1 MTEKI
6 GKYRILERVGRGG
19 MGTVFK
25 AHDPVLNRLV
35 ALKVISA
42 DVEVTEELKAR
53 FYREARACAKLNHP
67 NIIVV
72 YDLGEDG
79 QQLYIVME
87 FLEGEELKRIIAEA
101 RSVPLEDKLAWMTQI
116 CEGLHFAHQ
125 HGVVHR
131 DVKPG
136 NIFIQRN
143 GQVKILDFGI
153 ARIAAAESGLTRT
166 GLIMGTLRYMSPEQ
180 ARGRVDHRS
189 DMFSVASVFYEL
201 LAYRPA
207 FDRENPVE
215 ILEQLRTE
223 APPPLGEVDPSLP
236 RELASIIAR
245 AHRKDPAERFADLGQ
260 MRDELEAVRRR
271 LGDEAETLLV
281 DVRAQLDEVRALQ
294 AALAGRLDAPSD
306 DATLPVV
313 DSGAPVS
320 TLRALR
326 TDLTA
331 QITHLRT
338 RLEAAEAVD
347 PILARGQ
354 ALLQGGEVEAAV
366 TEFERVLH
374 EVPGHPR
381 ALAGLRQA
389 RGIQGAPAP
398 EAARL
403 PAPDTAPPAATPAE
417 AALAVAE
424 PAPAVTAVAEPPPA
438 PAPPTPP
445 AAAPPI
451 IPSPPVV
458 RARRFG
464 RTHAA
469 VAAGLLVILAGGG
482 TWWLRARSG
491 ASTTSSSSAA
501 RPDPAPP
508 TSPAPVPTPAPP
520 APAVPTPEPRKAEA
534 ERAREAMVSAR
545 DAARQAEAETLV
557 PSLWDLAVKKAQEAE
572 AAQDQKDFAGAE
584 TRYREADEA
593 YERAASGAREA
604 AEVRRAQGEVAEARR
619 AAQGAEAAR
628 LVPPLWA
635 RATSAERQA
644 EDAVRRQDLGRAQ
657 TLLQDAATAF
667 REAEREAARKTAA
680 VSAAERERIA
690 TVQRELAATEVLVQA
705 VAARRREAEQAGAS
719 RHAAA
724 TLAQAQEKEKE
735 GRAALLLQ
743 NFALARQRLQEAQQT
758 YQRAAAEARQAV
770 KR

>member
-1 MTEKI
+1 MTETI
-6 GKYRILERVGRGG
+6 GKYRTLERVGRGG

-35 ALKVISA
+35 ALKVISP
-42 DVEVTEELKAR
+42 DIEVTEELKAR

-101 RSVPLEDKLAWMTQI
+101 RAVPLEDKLAWMIQI

-153 ARIAAAESGLTRT
+153 ARIAAADSGLTRT

-223 APPPLGEVDPSLP
+223 APPPLGEIDPSLP
-236 RELASIIAR
+236 AELVAIIAR

-260 MRDELEAVRRR
+260 MRDELELARRR
-271 LGDEAETLLV
+271 LVDEAEVLLL
-281 DVRAQLDEVRALQ
+281 DVRARLDEVRALQ
-294 AALAGRLDAPSD
+294 AALAGHLDAPPD

-313 DSGAPVS
+313 DSGAAVS

-338 RLEAAEAVD
+338 RLEAAEAVA
-347 PILARGQ
+347 PILAQGQ
-354 ALLQGGEVEAAV
+354 ALLQRGELEAAV
-366 TEFERVLH
+366 TELERVLH
-374 EVPGHPR
+374 AVPGHPR

-398 EAARL
+398 EAARP
-403 PAPDTAPPAATPAE
+403 PADTPVAATPAE
-417 AALAVAE
+417 TALAVDE
-424 PAPAVTAVAEPPPA
+424 PAPAVTAVADPSPAPTPPP
-438 PAPPTPP
+438 PPTP
-445 AAAPPI
+445 I
-451 IPSPPVV
+451 LPSPPVV
-458 RARRFG
+458 RTRRFG
-464 RTHAA
+464 RAHAA
-469 VAAGLLVILAGGG
+469 VAAGLLVVLAGGG

-491 ASTTSSSSAA
+491 ASAASSSVA
-501 RPDPAPP
+501 RPGPAPP
-508 TSPAPVPTPAPP
+508 TSPAPAPTPAPP
-520 APAVPTPEPRKAEA
+520 APVVPALEPRKAEA

-545 DAARQAEAETLV
+545 DAAREAEAETLV
-557 PSLWDLAVKKAQEAE
+557 PPLWSLAIAKAQEAE
-572 AAQDQKDFAGAE
+572 AAQEQKDFAGAE
-584 TRYREADEA
+584 TRYREAGEA
-593 YERAASGAREA
+593 YERAASGAREV
-604 AEVRRAQGEVAEARR
+604 AEVRRAGGEVAEARR
-619 AAQGAEAAR
+619 AAQAAEAAR
-628 LVPPLWA
+628 LAPPLWA

-657 TLLQDAATAF
+657 TLLEDAATAF
-667 REAEREAARKTAA
+667 REAAREAARKTAA

-690 TVQRELAATEVLVQA
+690 TVQRELAATEVLIQA
-705 VAARRREAEQAGAS
+705 VAATRREAEQAGAS
-719 RHAAA
+719 RHATA

-743 NFALARQRLQEAQQT
+743 NFALARERLQEAQQA
-758 YQRAAAEARQAV
+758 YQRAGAEARQAV